1 MSATCRDVL
10 PAFSFASNVQS
21 HPQTVQAA
29 LTQGMT
35 TLTQIEARI
44 KADSG
49 NVNHMGIDISASHNA
64 YMDFSTQKGTIAD
77 TAKEA
82 KLGTAAQ
89 ALTGDIKSAMQTQ
102 TLTMS
107 ERMQLMGV
115 DVEMVAAYMG
125 TAKVIPVRNA
135 MMPRTAYP

>member
-1 MSATCRDVL
+1 
-10 PAFSFASNVQS
+10 
-21 HPQTVQAA
+21 
-29 LTQGMT
+29 MT

-49 NVNHMGIDISASHNA
+49 NINHQGIDIAASHNA
-64 YMDFSTQKGTIAD
+64 YMDFSTQKGTLAD

-82 KLGTAAQ
+82 KLGRAVQMMAADIQ
-89 ALTGDIKSAMQTQ
+89 AAVASGQLSESEVAQLQNVMAEIVGDAE
-102 TLTMS
+102 L
-107 ERMQLMGV
+107 
-115 DVEMVAAYMG
+115 AAVYVG